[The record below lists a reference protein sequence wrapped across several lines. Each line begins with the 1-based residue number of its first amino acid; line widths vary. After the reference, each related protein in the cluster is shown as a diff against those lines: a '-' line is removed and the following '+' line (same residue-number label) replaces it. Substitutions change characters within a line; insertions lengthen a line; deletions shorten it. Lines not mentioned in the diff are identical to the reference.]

1 MGEIILMVQQL
12 TRMVRI
18 GPFELSTAE
27 GRSIER
33 YRRAAMTTLSAVIS
47 KGAAF
52 LTLFISVP
60 LTLSYLG
67 AERFGLW
74 MTIGSVTVILSSSD
88 LGIGYGLLCCV
99 AEANGKDD
107 RELAR
112 GYVSSAFFM
121 LAGIA
126 ASFLCAFFAVYELI
140 PWPRLFNVHSPTAVA
155 EAGPAAAVFVCCFI
169 ASIPLGIVNRI
180 QIGYQD
186 GFENNLWISLGS
198 VFSLAAVLLACYVRA
213 SLPWLVLAMT
223 GAPILA
229 VILNSTV
236 LFAVERPWLCPQWS
250 LANTRMQNRMLGLGS
265 MFVILQLAAAIGFS
279 SDNVVIAQ
287 NLGSAA
293 VTQYSVPARMF
304 SLITMVIITVISPL
318 WPAYGE
324 ALARRDFDW
333 VRRALKRSMEISLL
347 IGLSANLLLV
357 ALAPR
362 ILRWWIGTKITPSF
376 LLLVS
381 LAIWGVLCAVS
392 TAPTTLLNG
401 AGMLKGQAAA
411 AAVACVVNLGL
422 SIYLTR
428 RIGIAGVCLGSVIA
442 QATIALPAYIYL
454 ATQLRRQLAEARIPL

>member
-1 MGEIILMVQQL
+1 
-12 TRMVRI
+12 
-18 GPFELSTAE
+18 
-27 GRSIER
+27 
-33 YRRAAMTTLSAVIS
+33 
-47 KGAAF
+47 
-52 LTLFISVP
+52 
-60 LTLSYLG
+60 
-67 AERFGLW
+67 
-74 MTIGSVTVILSSSD
+74 
-88 LGIGYGLLCCV
+88 
-99 AEANGKDD
+99 
-107 RELAR
+107 
-112 GYVSSAFFM
+112 
-121 LAGIA
+121 
-126 ASFLCAFFAVYELI
+126 
-140 PWPRLFNVHSPTAVA
+140 
-155 EAGPAAAVFVCCFI
+155 
-169 ASIPLGIVNRI
+169 
-180 QIGYQD
+180 
-186 GFENNLWISLGS
+186 
-198 VFSLAAVLLACYVRA
+198 
-213 SLPWLVLAMT
+213 
-223 GAPILA
+223 
-229 VILNSTV
+229 
-236 LFAVERPWLCPQWS
+236 
-250 LANTRMQNRMLGLGS
+250 